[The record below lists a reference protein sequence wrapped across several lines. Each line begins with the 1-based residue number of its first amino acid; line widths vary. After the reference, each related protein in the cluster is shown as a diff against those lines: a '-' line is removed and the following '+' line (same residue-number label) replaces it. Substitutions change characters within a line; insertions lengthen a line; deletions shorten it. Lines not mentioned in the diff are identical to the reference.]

1 MSTVVFF
8 SRPIKCTIREPRK
21 AIIMKKYS
29 HSLISFLRSGLR
41 LILLL
46 WFLPLSTQAQ
56 TGWSKGYDAGIVVSA
71 TEQASQVGVDIMK
84 AGGNAIDASIAVHFA
99 LAVTFPAAGNI
110 GGGGFLVVRH
120 PDGSTATLDFRETAP
135 NAASRDMY
143 LDTEGNIIEG
153 LSLFGHLASG
163 IPGSVDGMI
172 RAWERYG
179 SLPWKTLIEPSI
191 RLAREGFPL
200 GWQEA
205 NGLNR
210 SKERFST
217 YVGSRKIFVKADG
230 NPWIEGDLFKQED
243 LARTLERIAHD
254 GRNGFYSG
262 VTAQLILEEMARG
275 NGIITQADLDAYQAK
290 WRDPVI
296 LHFKDY
302 RLITM
307 GPPSSGGIVMGQI
320 LGMIEDQDL
329 QAMGFNSAATIHL
342 MSEAMR
348 RAYADRSE
356 HLGDSDFYP
365 VPQNGLLD
373 PAYLKERMA
382 SFDENKA
389 SLSQDISPGKPI
401 TNESEETT
409 HFSVVDP
416 SGMAVSVTTT
426 INGGYGSYVTVDGAG
441 FLLNNEMDDFS
452 SKPGS
457 PNLYGLLGGEANA
470 IEPGKRMLSA
480 MTPTIVEQD
489 GELRM
494 VLGTPGGST
503 IITTVLQTFLNMGV
517 FGMNAQQAV
526 AAPRMHHQWMP
537 DRISLDPYAFSPD
550 TIRLLEAK
558 GHTVQIR
565 NSYVGRADVVFID
578 KEGRRWGGADPR
590 GEDVTRGF

>member
-1 MSTVVFF
+1 
-8 SRPIKCTIREPRK
+8 
-21 AIIMKKYS
+21 MKKYLP
-29 HSLISFLRSGLR
+29 SLFSIFQSNLH

-46 WFLPLSTQAQ
+46 LLLPVAAQAQ
-56 TGWSKGYDAGIVVSA
+56 TGWSKGYDSGIVVSA
-71 TEQASQVGVDIMK
+71 TEQASQVGVDILK

-110 GGGGFLVVRH
+110 GGGGFMVLRF
-120 PDGSTATLDFRETAP
+120 PDGSSTTLDFRETAP
-135 NAASRDMY
+135 AAASRDMY
-143 LDTEGNIIEG
+143 LDANGNIIEG

-163 IPGSVDGMI
+163 IPGSVDGMVQ
-172 RAWERYG
+172 AWEQYG

-191 RLAREGFPL
+191 KLAREGFPL

-210 SKERFST
+210 SKERFSN
-217 YVGSRKIFVKADG
+217 YEGSRKIFVKNDG
-230 NPWIEGDLFKQED
+230 TPWKEGDLFQQED
-243 LARTLERIAHD
+243 LARTLERIANN
-254 GRNGFYSG
+254 GRDGFYSG
-262 VTAQLILEEMARG
+262 ETARLIIEEMARG
-275 NGIITQADLDAYQAK
+275 KGIITQADLDSYEAR
-290 WRDPVI
+290 WRRPVT
-296 LHFKDY
+296 LNFKDY

-320 LGMIEDQDL
+320 LGMIEDHDL
-329 QAMGFNSAATIHL
+329 EKMGFNSAATIHL
-342 MSEAMR
+342 LSEAMR

-365 VPQNGLLD
+365 VPQKGLLD

-382 SFDENKA
+382 SFDANKA
-389 SLSQDISPGKPI
+389 SLSKDISPGKPAAK
-401 TNESEETT
+401 ESEETT

-480 MTPTIVEQD
+480 MTPTIVEQN

-537 DRISLDPYAFSPD
+537 DRISLDPFGFSPD
-550 TIRLLEAK
+550 TIRLLENM
-558 GHTVQIR
+558 GHTIQVR
-565 NSYVGRADVVFID
+565 NSYVGRADIIYID

-590 GEDVTRGF
+590 GEDATKGF

>member
-1 MSTVVFF
+1 
-8 SRPIKCTIREPRK
+8 
-21 AIIMKKYS
+21 MKKNLP
-29 HSLISFLRSGLR
+29 SLFSIFRSNLH
-41 LILLL
+41 LILL
-46 WFLPLSTQAQ
+46 FLLLPVAAQAQ
-56 TGWSKGYDAGIVVSA
+56 TGWSKGYDSGIVVSA
-71 TEQASQVGVDIMK
+71 TEQASQVGVDILK

-110 GGGGFLVVRH
+110 GGGGFMVVRF
-120 PDGSTATLDFRETAP
+120 PDGSSTTLDFRETAP
-135 NAASRDMY
+135 AAASRDMY
-143 LDTEGNIIEG
+143 LDANGNIIEG

-163 IPGSVDGMI
+163 IPGSVDGMTQ
-172 RAWERYG
+172 AWEQYG
-179 SLPWKTLIEPSI
+179 SLPWKTLVEPSI

-210 SKERFST
+210 SKERFSN
-217 YVGSRKIFVKADG
+217 YEGSRKIFVKNDG
-230 NPWIEGDLFKQED
+230 TPWKEGDLFQQED
-243 LARTLERIAHD
+243 LARTLERIANN
-254 GRNGFYSG
+254 GRDGFYSG
-262 VTAQLILEEMARG
+262 ETARLIIEEMARG
-275 NGIITQADLDAYQAK
+275 KGIITQADLDSYQAR
-290 WRDPVI
+290 WRRPVT
-296 LHFKDY
+296 LNFKDY

-320 LGMIEDQDL
+320 LGMIEDHDL
-329 QAMGFNSAATIHL
+329 EKMGFNSAATIHL
-342 MSEAMR
+342 LSEAMR

-365 VPQNGLLD
+365 VPQKGLLD

-382 SFDENKA
+382 SFDANKA
-389 SLSQDISPGKPI
+389 SLSKDISPGKPAAK
-401 TNESEETT
+401 ESEETT

-480 MTPTIVEQD
+480 MTPTIVEQN

-537 DRISLDPYAFSPD
+537 DRISLDPFGFSPD
-550 TIRLLEAK
+550 TIRLLEGM
-558 GHTVQIR
+558 GHSIQVR
-565 NSYVGRADVVFID
+565 NSYVGRADIIYID

-590 GEDVTRGF
+590 GEDATKGF

>member
-1 MSTVVFF
+1 
-8 SRPIKCTIREPRK
+8 
-21 AIIMKKYS
+21 MKKYLP
-29 HSLISFLRSGLR
+29 SLFSIFQSNLH

-46 WFLPLSTQAQ
+46 LLLPVAAQAQ
-56 TGWSKGYDAGIVVSA
+56 TGWSKGYDSGIVVSA
-71 TEQASQVGVDIMK
+71 TEQASQVGVDILK

-110 GGGGFLVVRH
+110 GGGGFMVVRF
-120 PDGSTATLDFRETAP
+120 PDGSSTTLDFRETAP
-135 NAASRDMY
+135 AAASRDMY
-143 LDTEGNIIEG
+143 LDANGNIIEG

-163 IPGSVDGMI
+163 IPGSVDGMVQ
-172 RAWERYG
+172 AWEQYG

-191 RLAREGFPL
+191 KLAREGFPL

-210 SKERFST
+210 SKERFSN
-217 YVGSRKIFVKADG
+217 YEGSRKIFVKNDG
-230 NPWIEGDLFKQED
+230 TPWKEGDLFQQED
-243 LARTLERIAHD
+243 LARTLERIANN
-254 GRNGFYSG
+254 GRDGFYSG
-262 VTAQLILEEMARG
+262 ETARLIIEEMARG
-275 NGIITQADLDAYQAK
+275 KGIITQADLDSYQAR
-290 WRDPVI
+290 WRRPVT
-296 LHFKDY
+296 LNFKDY

-320 LGMIEDQDL
+320 LGMIEDHDL
-329 QAMGFNSAATIHL
+329 EKMGFNSAATIHL
-342 MSEAMR
+342 LSEAMR

-365 VPQNGLLD
+365 VPQKGLLD

-382 SFDENKA
+382 SFDANKA
-389 SLSQDISPGKPI
+389 SLSKDISPGKPAAK
-401 TNESEETT
+401 ESEETT

-480 MTPTIVEQD
+480 MTPTIVEQN

-537 DRISLDPYAFSPD
+537 DRISLDPFGFSPD
-550 TIRLLEAK
+550 TIRLLEGM
-558 GHTVQIR
+558 GHSIQVR
-565 NSYVGRADVVFID
+565 NSYVGRADIIYID

-590 GEDVTRGF
+590 GEDATKGF

>member
-1 MSTVVFF
+1 
-8 SRPIKCTIREPRK
+8 
-21 AIIMKKYS
+21 MKK
-29 HSLISFLRSGLR
+29 HLPSLFSIFRSNLH
-41 LILLL
+41 LILL
-46 WFLPLSTQAQ
+46 FLLLPVAAQAQ
-56 TGWSKGYDAGIVVSA
+56 TGWSKGYDSGIVVSA
-71 TEQASQVGVDIMK
+71 TEQASQVGVDILK

-110 GGGGFLVVRH
+110 GGGGFMVVRF
-120 PDGSTATLDFRETAP
+120 PDGSSTTLDFRETAP
-135 NAASRDMY
+135 AAASRDMY
-143 LDTEGNIIEG
+143 LDANGNIIEG

-163 IPGSVDGMI
+163 IPGSVDGMTQ
-172 RAWERYG
+172 AWEQYG

-191 RLAREGFPL
+191 KLAREGFPL

-210 SKERFST
+210 SKERFSN
-217 YVGSRKIFVKADG
+217 YEGSRKIFVKNDG
-230 NPWIEGDLFKQED
+230 TPWKEGDLFQQED
-243 LARTLERIAHD
+243 LARTLERIANN
-254 GRNGFYSG
+254 GRDGFYSG
-262 VTAQLILEEMARG
+262 ETARLIIEEMARG
-275 NGIITQADLDAYQAK
+275 KGIITQADLDSYQAR
-290 WRDPVI
+290 WRRPVT
-296 LHFKDY
+296 LNFKDY

-320 LGMIEDQDL
+320 LGMIEDHDL
-329 QAMGFNSAATIHL
+329 EKMGFNSAATIHL
-342 MSEAMR
+342 LSEAMR

-365 VPQNGLLD
+365 VPQKGLLD
-373 PAYLKERMA
+373 PAYLKERMT
-382 SFDENKA
+382 SFDADKA
-389 SLSQDISPGKPI
+389 SLSKDISPGKPAAK
-401 TNESEETT
+401 ESEETT

-480 MTPTIVEQD
+480 MTPTIVEQN

-537 DRISLDPYAFSPD
+537 DRISLDPFGFSPD
-550 TIRLLEAK
+550 TIRLLENM
-558 GHTVQIR
+558 GHTIQVR
-565 NSYVGRADVVFID
+565 NSYVGRADIIYID

-590 GEDVTRGF
+590 GEDATKGF

>member
-1 MSTVVFF
+1 
-8 SRPIKCTIREPRK
+8 
-21 AIIMKKYS
+21 MKKYLP
-29 HSLISFLRSGLR
+29 SLFSIFQSNLH

-46 WFLPLSTQAQ
+46 LLLPVAAQAQ
-56 TGWSKGYDAGIVVSA
+56 TGWSKGYDSGIVVSA
-71 TEQASQVGVDIMK
+71 TEQASQVGVDILK

-110 GGGGFLVVRH
+110 GGGGFMVLRF
-120 PDGSTATLDFRETAP
+120 PDGSSTTLDFRETAP
-135 NAASRDMY
+135 AAASRDMY
-143 LDTEGNIIEG
+143 LDANGNIIEG

-163 IPGSVDGMI
+163 IPGSVDGMAQ
-172 RAWERYG
+172 AWEQYG

-191 RLAREGFPL
+191 KLAREGFPL

-210 SKERFST
+210 SKERFSN
-217 YVGSRKIFVKADG
+217 YEGSRKIFVKNDG
-230 NPWIEGDLFKQED
+230 TPWKEGDLFQQED
-243 LARTLERIAHD
+243 LARTLERIANN
-254 GRNGFYSG
+254 GRDGFYSG
-262 VTAQLILEEMARG
+262 ETARLIIEEMARG
-275 NGIITQADLDAYQAK
+275 KGIITQADLDSYEAR
-290 WRDPVI
+290 WRRPVT
-296 LHFKDY
+296 LNFKDY

-320 LGMIEDQDL
+320 LGMIEDHDL
-329 QAMGFNSAATIHL
+329 EKMGFNSAATIHL
-342 MSEAMR
+342 LSEAMR

-365 VPQNGLLD
+365 VPQKGLLD

-382 SFDENKA
+382 SFDANKA
-389 SLSQDISPGKPI
+389 SLSKDISPGKPAAK
-401 TNESEETT
+401 ESEETT

-480 MTPTIVEQD
+480 MTPTIVEQN

-537 DRISLDPYAFSPD
+537 DRISLDPFGFSPD
-550 TIRLLEAK
+550 TIRLLENM
-558 GHTVQIR
+558 GHTIQVR
-565 NSYVGRADVVFID
+565 NSYVGRADIIYID

-590 GEDVTRGF
+590 GEDATKGF